1 MKFVRHTYR
10 DGKNTLLTQ
19 YGVWQMSNQ
28 SGEITVEGINHSYGT
43 GKLKVPVLY
52 DVGLHINNGEFVALC
67 GTSGSGKSTLLSLL
81 AGLTRPD
88 EGKIFISGEEIS
100 RYNENQLCL
109 FRRRCMGFVFQSFN
123 LLPNLTALENV
134 ELPLVFL
141 GESRRN
147 RIKRATEI
155 LEMVGLGERM
165 KHRPNELSGG
175 QQQRVSIAR
184 ALVSNPSIVLAD
196 EPTGNLDSAT
206 EEEIL
211 VLLRNMN
218 REHKTTF
225 VIVTHDQGVAQN
237 SDRVIYLKDGRVI
250 QKESMLA

>member
-1 MKFVRHTYR
+1 
-10 DGKNTLLTQ
+10 
-19 YGVWQMSNQ
+19 MSNQ